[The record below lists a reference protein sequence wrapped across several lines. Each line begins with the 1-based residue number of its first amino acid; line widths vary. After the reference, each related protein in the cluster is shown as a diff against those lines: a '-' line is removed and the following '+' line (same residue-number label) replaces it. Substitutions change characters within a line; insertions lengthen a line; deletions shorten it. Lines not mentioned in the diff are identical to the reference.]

1 LHNIESYCSYRP
13 VSFVRIIFLQI
24 TFLQINFL
32 QIILKGQVTMSLKIV
47 GTGSALPDRIVTNDE
62 LTGFL
67 DTSDEW
73 IVSRTGIIE
82 RRVCVG
88 VTTLD
93 LAYQAAVSALSDAG
107 LAPNNIDIVICSTIS
122 GNYITPSLACC
133 VIEKLGI
140 ECPAF
145 DISAACPG
153 FTYALDIAD
162 AYISSGKANNVLI
175 VSAERISGLVDWTD
189 RSSCVLFGDGAA
201 ACVATQGG
209 ALKYSRLTASGG
221 AETLCMPAST
231 GYNPFTGDT
240 VKPGYIQMQGPQ
252 TFKFAV
258 KTAEAEIRRALET
271 LGLDFDSV
279 DYFIMHQANKRII
292 ESVRTKLN
300 QPEGKFPVNIDR
312 YGNTSSA
319 TIPLLLDQMRT
330 DGFIKKGSTLVLT
343 AFGAGNTAGTC
354 VLVWE

>member
-1 LHNIESYCSYRP
+1 
-13 VSFVRIIFLQI
+13 
-24 TFLQINFL
+24 
-32 QIILKGQVTMSLKIV
+32 MSLKIA
-47 GTGSALPDRIVTNDE
+47 GTGSALPDRIVTNEE

-73 IVSRTGIIE
+73 IVSRTGIHQ

-88 VTTLD
+88 VSTLD
-93 LAYQAAVSALSDAG
+93 LAEQAAINAVNDAG
-107 LAPNNIDIVICSTIS
+107 FKLTDIDMVICSTIS
-122 GNYITPSLACC
+122 GGNITPSLACC
-133 VIEKLGI
+133 LIERLGI
-140 ECPAF
+140 VCPAF

-162 AYISSGKANNVLI
+162 AYISSGKANHVLI

-189 RSSCVLFGDGAA
+189 RTTCVLFGDGAA
-201 ACVATQGG
+201 ACVATRGS
-209 ALKYSRLTASGG
+209 ALKYSRITASGG
-221 AETLCMPAST
+221 VDTLFMPSGT
-231 GYNPFTGDT
+231 GDNPFTGDT
-240 VKPGYIQMQGPQ
+240 VKAGYIQMQGPQ

-258 KTAEAEIRRALET
+258 KTAEAEIKLALET
-271 LGLDFDSV
+271 LGLDYDSV

-300 QPEGKFPVNIDR
+300 QPEEKFPVNIDR

-330 DGFIKKGSTLVLT
+330 DGLIKNGAVLVLT
-343 AFGAGNTAGTC
+343 AFGAGNTVGTC